1 MSYIKNIIEG
11 IIEENPSFTKKAI
24 EAALYEKMAER
35 LELAREEVASSMFVE
50 EEDICEECEEE
61 WDDEEVFEETDEEE
75 DEEEDE
81 DEDEEEVEE
90 SAKKASRDYDGDGEV
105 ESGTEEWKGS
115 RDKAIK
121 RAMAARKE
129 EVEHLDEIS
138 IGLAARAAKRAGD
151 ERGSAEDEA
160 ARGTPGAAEDAVK
173 RKRQQAKFNNRVSDL
188 IRKDAEERKR
198 KRQQG

>member
-81 DEDEEEVEE
+81 DEDEEEEVEE

-151 ERGSAEDEA
+151 ERMSAEDEA
-160 ARGTPGAAEDAVK
+160 ARGTPGAAQDAAK
-173 RKRQQAKFNNRVSDL
+173 RKRQQAKFNNKVSNL
-188 IRKDAEERKR
+188 IK
-198 KRQQG
+198 QGKTTRP

>member
-90 SAKKASRDYDGDGEV
+90 SAKKASKDYDGDGTV

-121 RAMAARKE
+121 KAMAARKE
-129 EVEHLDEIS
+129 SFDGINEIS
-138 IGLAARAAKRAGD
+138 TGLLHSARRRAGEDKMSALDGAAMGEKGAAEHAAKRTRLINKID
-151 ERGSAEDEA
+151 
-160 ARGTPGAAEDAVK
+160 K
-173 RKRQQAKFNNRVSDL
+173 RLAKKTRS
-188 IRKDAEERKR
+188 
-198 KRQQG
+198 

>member
-61 WDDEEVFEETDEEE
+61 WDDEEVFEETDEE
-75 DEEEDE
+75 DEDE

-90 SAKKASRDYDGDGEV
+90 SAKKASKDYDGDGKV

-115 RDKAIK
+115 RNNAIK
-121 RAMAARKE
+121 RAMAARNE
-129 EVEHLDEIS
+129 EVEELDEIS

-151 ERGSAEDEA
+151 ERVSAEDEA
-160 ARGTPGAAEDAVK
+160 SRGTPGAAQDAAK
-173 RKRQQAKFNNRVSDL
+173 RKRQQAKFNNKVSNL
-188 IRKDAEERKR
+188 IK
-198 KRQQG
+198 QGKTTRP